1 MRKIEARI
9 RPHTEHAT
17 LIKALIALAASQN
30 FSDQG
35 LLGEIV
41 SKLNEFRTAVVD
53 ALNDLTATEADNVA
67 AFEERVDSLN
77 AEYAEFQRTIAAVT
91 VDLTA
96 V

>member
-1 MRKIEARI
+1 
-9 RPHTEHAT
+9 
-17 LIKALIALAASQN
+17 LAAAQN

-41 SKLNEFRTAVVD
+41 TKLNEFRNAVVD
-53 ALNDLTATEADNVA
+53 ALNALTATEAENVA

-77 AEYAEFQRTIAAVT
+77 AEFAEFQRTIAAVT

-96 V
+96 VNDKIQELTAFIAQRDADRKTF